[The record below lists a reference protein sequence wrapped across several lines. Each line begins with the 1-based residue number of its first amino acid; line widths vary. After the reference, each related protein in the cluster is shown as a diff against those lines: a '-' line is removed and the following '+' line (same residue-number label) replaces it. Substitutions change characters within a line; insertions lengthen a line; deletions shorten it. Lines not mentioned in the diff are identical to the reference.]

1 MVKVSVVF
9 STALLCAGLCQA
21 EPNERY
27 LQGVVGWLQAEDVW
41 QIDEDT
47 SGEPLAA
54 DLGDLLYGGGAVQMN
69 FGDAALEY
77 GYETGGLV
85 SFKNDTSYVA
95 AAGNNGG
102 AVAAKIDNEFWL
114 VDLYMGAYTGI
125 HLGDHLRFYASA
137 GPALLIGSLDVDDS
151 EPVPT
156 PQSGTVVVSSAGRHT
171 KGALGF
177 YGKLG
182 VDILFDSDI
191 TLGAS
196 LRQLNAKLDFG
207 DAGEMQFNHPQ
218 YFITV
223 GKKF

>member
-1 MVKVSVVF
+1 MVKAFVVL
-9 STALLCAGLCQA
+9 SAALLCAALCHA
-21 EPNERY
+21 EPSERY
-27 LQGVVGWLQAEDVW
+27 LQGMVGWLQADDVW
-41 QIDEDT
+41 QIDADS
-47 SGEPLAA
+47 SGQPLAA

-69 FGDAALEY
+69 FGNTALEY

-85 SFKNDTSYVA
+85 SFKNDARYVA
-95 AAGNNGG
+95 AAGDNGG
-102 AVAAKIDNEFWL
+102 AVGAKIDNEFWL

-125 HLGDHLRFYASA
+125 HLGDHLRFYVSV

-151 EPVPT
+151 EPVSI

-182 VDILFDSDI
+182 VDILFDSGI

-196 LRQLNAKLDFG
+196 LRQVNAKLDFG
-207 DAGEMQFNHPQ
+207 AAGEMQFNDPQ